1 MNGMTLPPPESRPPP
16 AGRQG
21 APTVSAPRILVV
33 EDEAALS
40 LLLSYNLEA
49 EGFVVERVERGDE
62 AELRLVESLPDLV
75 ILDWM
80 LPGVSG
86 LEICRRM
93 RAREATRTL
102 PVIMLTAR
110 GDESERVRGLTIGAD
125 DYVVKP
131 FSVPEL
137 MARVRALLRRAR
149 PDRIS
154 SMLTAGDLDLDREN
168 WRVNRSGRDIHLG
181 PTEFR
186 LLEYLMAKPGRVFS
200 RSQLLDAVWGLSADI
215 DERTVDVHVGRLR
228 KALSKPAERDP
239 IRTIRGAGYSFD
251 ETFGKTE

>member
-1 MNGMTLPPPESRPPP
+1 MSMRT
-16 AGRQG
+16 AGRSG
-21 APTVSAPRILVV
+21 AGSGPRILVV
-33 EDEAALS
+33 EDEQPLA
-40 LLLSYNLEA
+40 LLLAYNLEA
-49 EGFVVERVERGDE
+49 EGCAVDRVERGDD
-62 AELRLVESLPDLV
+62 AELRLAEGVPDLL

-86 LEICRRM
+86 LELCRRL

-110 GDESERVRGLTIGAD
+110 GEEAERVRGLSVGAD

-137 MARVRALLRRAR
+137 MARVRSLLRRAR
-149 PDRIS
+149 PERLAS
-154 SMLTAGDLDLDREN
+154 RLVAGDLDLDRDTR
-168 WRVNRSGRDIHLG
+168 RVRRGGRDVHLG

-186 LLEYLMAKPGRVFS
+186 LLEFLMERPGRVFS
-200 RSQLLDAVWGLSADI
+200 RAQLLDGVWGLAIEI

-228 KALSKPAERDP
+228 KSLSRGREPDP
-239 IRTIRGAGYSFD
+239 LRTVRGAGYAFD
-251 ETFGKTE
+251 ETFGKG

>member
-1 MNGMTLPPPESRPPP
+1 MNETRRDNPR
-16 AGRQG
+16 AG
-21 APTVSAPRILVV
+21 ASKLPRILVV
-33 EDEAALS
+33 EDEADLA

-49 EGFVVERVERGDE
+49 EGYAAETVERGDE
-62 AELRLVESLPDLV
+62 AELRLVESPPDLV

-86 LEICRRM
+86 LEICRRL

-110 GDESERVRGLTIGAD
+110 GEEAERVRGLSVGAD

-137 MARVRALLRRAR
+137 MARVRALLRRSR
-149 PDRIS
+149 PERIADR
-154 SMLTAGDLDLDREN
+154 LVAGDIDLDRETR
-168 WRVNRSGRDIHLG
+168 RVRRGARDLHLG

-186 LLEYLMAKPGRVFS
+186 LLEYLLERRGRVFS
-200 RSQLLDAVWGLSADI
+200 RSQLLDGVWGQSVEI
-215 DERTVDVHVGRLR
+215 DERTVDVHIGRLR
-228 KALSKPAERDP
+228 KALSRGRERDP
-239 IRTIRGAGYSFD
+239 IRTVRGAGYSFD
-251 ETFGKTE
+251 ETYGKA

>member
-1 MNGMTLPPPESRPPP
+1 MNVLR
-16 AGRQG
+16 
-21 APTVSAPRILVV
+21 SAPAKPPTGGTAPHILVV
-33 EDEAALS
+33 EDEQALG

-49 EGFVVERVERGDE
+49 EGFTVERVERGDE
-62 AELRLVESLPDLV
+62 AELRLNEVAPDLV

-86 LEICRRM
+86 LEICRRL

-110 GDESERVRGLTIGAD
+110 GEEAERVRGLSVGAD

-137 MARVRALLRRAR
+137 MARVRSLLRRSR
-149 PDRIS
+149 PERVAS
-154 SMLTAGDLDLDREN
+154 RLSAGDLDLDRETR
-168 WRVNRSGRDIHLG
+168 RVRRGVRDIHLG

-186 LLEYLMAKPGRVFS
+186 LLDYLMERPGRVFS
-200 RSQLLDAVWGLSADI
+200 RSQLLDGVWGQSVEI

-228 KALSKPAERDP
+228 KSLSRGRERDP
-239 IRTIRGAGYSFD
+239 IRTVRGAGYSFD
-251 ETFGKTE
+251 ETFGKL

>member
-1 MNGMTLPPPESRPPP
+1 MNESRRDNPR
-16 AGRQG
+16 AG
-21 APTVSAPRILVV
+21 ASKLPRILVV
-33 EDEAALS
+33 EDEADLA

-49 EGFVVERVERGDE
+49 EGYAAETVERGDE
-62 AELRLVESLPDLV
+62 AELRLVEAPPDLV

-86 LEICRRM
+86 LEICRRL

-110 GDESERVRGLTIGAD
+110 GEESERVRGLSVGAD

-137 MARVRALLRRAR
+137 MARVRALLRRSR
-149 PDRIS
+149 PERIADRLI
-154 SMLTAGDLDLDREN
+154 AGDLDLDRETR
-168 WRVNRSGRDIHLG
+168 RVRRGARDLHLG

-186 LLEYLMAKPGRVFS
+186 LLEYLLERRGRVFS
-200 RSQLLDAVWGLSADI
+200 RAQLLDGVWGQSVEI
-215 DERTVDVHVGRLR
+215 DERTVDVHIGRLR
-228 KALSKPAERDP
+228 KALSRGRERDP
-239 IRTIRGAGYSFD
+239 IRTVRGAGYSFD
-251 ETFGKTE
+251 ETYGKS